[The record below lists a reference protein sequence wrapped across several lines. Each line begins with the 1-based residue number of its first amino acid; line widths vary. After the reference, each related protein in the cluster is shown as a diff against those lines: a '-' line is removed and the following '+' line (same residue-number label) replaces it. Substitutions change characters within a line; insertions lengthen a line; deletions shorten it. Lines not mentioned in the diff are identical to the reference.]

1 MAAAPTVA
9 VSALDSART
18 HASTTMTRVRV
29 RPPSTGTRRRW
40 AERAPRPKARATPPI
55 SRRPPSLVA
64 TATILVHRPG
74 RVGRDA
80 SAGTRRPGRVR
91 RESSAQAA
99 LEVLYGLPELSRQVV
114 LKRAEVLADTR
125 PLGPPLVAVD
135 P

>member
-74 RVGRDA
+74 RV
-80 SAGTRRPGRVR
+80 R

-114 LKRAEVLADTR
+114 LELAEVLAAV
-125 PLGPPLVAVD
+125 PPPGPPLVAVD
-135 P
+135 PEQLLHVLLGHV